1 VSETTAPEEAPAP
14 ARRRRVP
21 AAVSAV
27 ALVVIAA
34 VALGIGSVGKSGP
47 PSAAARTAALESA
60 IRCPSCQD
68 ISVAQSD
75 SSLAIG
81 ARHQITR
88 MVAAGDSDAA
98 VEQYFVDRYGPSI
111 LLEPPSSG
119 LSSLI
124 WILPLVAVVLAL
136 GALGTLFWRRGRALR
151 ALRAPR

>member
-1 VSETTAPEEAPAP
+1 
-14 ARRRRVP
+14 
-21 AAVSAV
+21 VSAL

-47 PSAAARTAALESA
+47 PSLTARASALESK

-75 SSLAIG
+75 SSPAIE

-88 MVAAGDSDAA
+88 MLAAGESDAV

-119 LSSLI
+119 LGSLI

-151 ALRAPR
+151 ALRSKR